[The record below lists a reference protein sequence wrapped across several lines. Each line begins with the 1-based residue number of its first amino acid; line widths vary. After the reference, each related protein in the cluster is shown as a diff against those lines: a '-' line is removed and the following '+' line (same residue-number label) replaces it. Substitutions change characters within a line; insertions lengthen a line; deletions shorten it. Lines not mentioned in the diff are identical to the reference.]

1 MARALVTG
9 TTGFV
14 GGHLVEVLRNRGD
27 EVVCLTRESSRTD
40 LLDRQDVRQWW
51 VWPSPPTPGLKVKSH
66 THCMLAQ
73 QLCKNREGDVGE
85 AGPSGHDLLAGY
97 GLRMDG

>member
-14 GGHLVEVLRNRGD
+14 GGHLVEALRNRGD

-51 VWPSPPTPGLKVKSH
+51 VWPSPPTPGIKS
-66 THCMLAQ
+66 
-73 QLCKNREGDVGE
+73 
-85 AGPSGHDLLAGY
+85 
-97 GLRMDG
+97 